1 MIRLFVALELPEH
14 ARARLALLGGGIP
27 GARWIPSENLH
38 LTLRFIGEVD
48 EGRMEDI
55 DAALQSVEAP
65 RFEMFL
71 EGVGFFGR
79 PKAARSVHAGIARNP
94 ALAHLR
100 DKIESA
106 LVRAGFE
113 PEERKFSAHVTLARL
128 QDAPA
133 SRIMEF
139 VSGNNL
145 FREGPIA
152 VDRFALMSSFRSGN
166 GTIYRAEQYYALG
179 PPAGA
184 DAAATGDGGRDG
196 D

>member
-1 MIRLFVALELPEH
+1 
-14 ARARLALLGGGIP
+14 
-27 GARWIPSENLH
+27 
-38 LTLRFIGEVD
+38 
-48 EGRMEDI
+48 MEDI
-55 DAALQSVEAP
+55 DAALQTVAAP

-71 EGVGFFGR
+71 EGVGYFGR
-79 PKAARSVHAGIARNP
+79 PKAARSIHVGIAQNP

-152 VDRFALMSSFRSGN
+152 VDRFALMSSFHGGN
-166 GTIYRAEQYYALG
+166 GAIYRAEQYYALG
-179 PPAGA
+179 PPGGT
-184 DAAATGDGGRDG
+184 DTAASWDG
-196 D
+196 DLEGD